1 MRMKKPVRAVIDQ
14 VRITR
19 DGNDVIIDYADP
31 EISGTRVTIGP
42 QLKTMTDRDV
52 VDVFNGMMDALEW
65 VRLPS
70 WNNGCRS
77 PAGQAANR
85 ISQG

>member
-52 VDVFNGMMDALEW
+52 VDGANSRTVGT
-65 VRLPS
+65 R
-70 WNNGCRS
+70 RS
-77 PAGQAANR
+77 PFCAQLCR
-85 ISQG
+85 